1 MIKKLEISGEEA
13 LAEYPTASKFAKTL
27 LERAFGKEFFAPKE
41 MKDKINSYIDVCEK
55 LGTLYET
62 LYPATTCPEKRSAN
76 ALMMAFNIA
85 RCYNNGRKLDWK
97 NVSQPKYVI
106 YSCLAGG
113 TQVLYVN
120 YWDYCVY
127 CPAGLAFFSA
137 DDAEDALSKFKSVY
151 EDLLMIK

>member
-41 MKDKINSYIDVCEK
+41 MKDKINSYIDVCEE

-106 YSCLAGG
+106 YSYLNSG
-113 TQVLYVN
+113 TRVLYVSWRS
-120 YWDYCVY
+120 YVY
-127 CPAGLAFFSA
+127 VPAGLAFFSA

-151 EDLLMIK
+151 KDLLMIK